1 MGFGLIG
8 HSESVWFRR
17 PTKFRF
23 VGEKV
28 NFAADSPLVSMS
40 LGFWQHL
47 TLLIQKCQVPTP
59 MIIYSQ

>member
-1 MGFGLIG
+1 MVSGLLACLVNGHWRNILVGFGLID

-28 NFAADSPLVSMS
+28 LKVNSFGPSP
-40 LGFWQHL
+40 
-47 TLLIQKCQVPTP
+47 K
-59 MIIYSQ
+59 